1 MVCRQLGLGR
11 AVDYAKGLSAHRVH
25 AGSPVW
31 AGVRCRGGEKEIQVF
46 SFLFSEMKPIFN
58 MFSIY
63 S

>member
-11 AVDYAKGLSAHRVH
+11 AVDYTKGLSARPGH

-46 SFLFSEMKPIFN
+46 FFSVFRDEANF
-58 MFSIY
+58 
-63 S
+63 